1 MLKYIKK
8 YIKNINKVV
17 IFLTFSDVF
26 AWGSY
31 TIIAALTGL
40 YLANKLGA
48 DTIQFV
54 GIGTAIYFLT
64 RSLAQIPL
72 GRITDRYKND
82 KDEILI
88 LFVGVILMGIPFVF
102 YPYISSQYHYFFL
115 QFVFGLGVA
124 LNVTNW
130 RKLFALNVD
139 GGREGRQYAMYE
151 TIISAFTAVFSVIG
165 GVIANMGIQY
175 FDMVMSFAG
184 VMIMLGSIWIIFI
197 YKYEERKSRK
207 K

>member
-1 MLKYIKK
+1 MNLIKTVK
-8 YIKNINKVV
+8 RLNRVV
-17 IFLTFSDVF
+17 IFLTLSDVF
-26 AWGSY
+26 AWGTF
-31 TIIAALTGL
+31 TITSALTGL
-40 YLANKLGA
+40 YLANKLGQNA
-48 DTIQFV
+48 IQYV

-64 RSLAQIPL
+64 RSLTQIPL
-72 GRITDRYKND
+72 GRLTDKYKND

-115 QFVFGLGVA
+115 QFIFGLGVA

-151 TIISAFTAVFSVIG
+151 TIISAFTAIFSITG
-165 GVIANMGIQY
+165 GFIANMGTQY

-184 VMIMLGSIWIIFI
+184 IMIMLGSVWIIFI
-197 YKYEERKSRK
+197 YKYEDRKSNS
-207 K
+207 

>member
-1 MLKYIKK
+1 MKIL
-8 YIKNINKVV
+8 KNINKVV

-31 TIIAALTGL
+31 TILSALTGL
-40 YLANKLGA
+40 YLANKLGQN
-48 DTIQFV
+48 TIEFV

-64 RSLAQIPL
+64 RASAQIPL
-72 GRITDRYKND
+72 GQLTDKYKND

-88 LFVGVILMGIPFVF
+88 LFVGIILMGIPFVF

-115 QFVFGLGVA
+115 QFIFGLGVA

-165 GVIANMGIQY
+165 GVIANMGTQY

-184 VMIMLGSIWIIFI
+184 IMIMLGSIWIILI
-197 YKYEERKSRK
+197 YRYEKRKSNK